1 MRKNKKW
8 ILGYEMLDMEK
19 PDRDYIQKSV
29 RNKLQ
34 KQKGE
39 IIMIKRKLKPLII
52 TAAAIGT
59 SLASLTIVNAATDG
73 AVTKK
78 INEAVEYITVKINGK
93 EIDAKG
99 HKISED
105 AGTVIY
111 EFEIDDGDTE
121 NEIII
126 EDSYVFD
133 EESGMTF
140 DYNY

>member
-1 MRKNKKW
+1 
-8 ILGYEMLDMEK
+8 
-19 PDRDYIQKSV
+19 
-29 RNKLQ
+29 
-34 KQKGE
+34 
-39 IIMIKRKLKPLII
+39 MIKRKLKPLII

-73 AVTKK
+73 AVTEK

-105 AGTVIY
+105 DGTVIY
-111 EFEIDDGDTE
+111 EFKIDDSDAE

-126 EDSYVFD
+126 EDSYVF
-133 EESGMTF
+133 ESSMTF

>member
-8 ILGYEMLDMEK
+8 ILGYKMLDMEK

-29 RNKLQ
+29 RNKLE

-52 TAAAIGT
+52 TAAAIVT

-73 AVTKK
+73 AVTEK

-93 EIDAKG
+93 EMEAKG
-99 HKISED
+99 HIVSED
-105 AGTVIY
+105 DSTIIY
-111 EFEIDDGDTE
+111 EFEIDDSDAE
-121 NEIII
+121 NGIII

-133 EESGMTF
+133 EESGF